1 MVDTINPSL
10 CERPKPFDC
19 IRVHVPADVDMF
31 VVPNNFMVISV
42 VLKMIVTTR
51 KCNRKKSCKLP
62 VDFTGKTA
70 ELINE

>member
-1 MVDTINPSL
+1 
-10 CERPKPFDC
+10 
-19 IRVHVPADVDMF
+19 VHVPADVDMF